1 MYMDKIAVLLTC
13 YNRKNKT
20 IGCLKSFYS
29 AVDSFNE
36 NKEFDIFLVDDGC
49 TDGTPAEVK
58 ALFPQVNVI
67 AGTGNL
73 FWSGGMRFSWKT
85 ALSQEKKYDFFL
97 LLNDDV
103 ELVETFL
110 NDLFLTHDYSL
121 REYHKP
127 GIYVSSTKDKVTL
140 NISYGG
146 TLITHWGIRIKSVL
160 IQPADVPVRCTMANA
175 NILLVAKEVVD
186 KIGILD
192 ENYVHQFGDYDYT
205 LVASKNE
212 IPVLVCPG
220 FGGYCSDDH
229 GNSWLASDAPLK
241 QRIKYLYSTLGLSYK
256 EQIYYL
262 KKNFRYQ
269 FPYYFTML
277 WVKTLFPVFWTKY
290 KKA

>member
-1 MYMDKIAVLLTC
+1 MDKIAVLLTC
-13 YNRKNKT
+13 YNRRNKT
-20 IGCLKSFYS
+20 ISCLKSFYK
-29 AVDSFNE
+29 AVDLLNGA
-36 NKEFDIFLVDDGC
+36 KEFDVFLVDDGC
-49 TDGTPAEVK
+49 TDGTPDEVK
-58 ALFPQVNVI
+58 VLFPQVNII

-73 FWSGGMRFSWKT
+73 FWSGGMRFAWET

-103 ELVETFL
+103 ELMETFL
-110 NDLFLTHDYSL
+110 NDLFLTHDYCF
-121 REYHKP
+121 REYNKS
-127 GIYVSSTKDKVTL
+127 GIYVSSTKDKL
-140 NISYGG
+140 SSKISYGG
-146 TLITHWGIRIKSVL
+146 TLITHRGVRVKSVL
-160 IQPADVPVRCTMANA
+160 IEPTDVPVRCTMANA
-175 NILLVAKEVVD
+175 NILMVTKSVVD

-192 ENYVHQFGDYDYT
+192 KNYVHQFGDYDYT

-277 WVKTLFPVFWTKY
+277 WLKTLFPVFWTKY